1 MACLTGWRWSYA
13 LALPLALVV
22 AAPARPVGTDPVLR
36 ILVKA
41 APAIDLAAAGTA
53 LRLSDATGQVLY
65 VLGPGQSLRLRSGAR
80 GVILERSSS
89 IPGEPSG
96 PLGMDSSR
104 PAALATVPPALA
116 GELPEVWV
124 DSAAPAGL
132 VPLGAALYRG
142 RLRVVPL
149 GDRLQA
155 INYIGLENYLP
166 SVVASEMPSQWPL
179 AALRAQAVA
188 ARTYAMAQRRPGQL
202 FDLQATVASQMYK
215 GAGAETTSTRQA
227 VAQTNGQVL
236 LYQGRLIDAVF
247 HSCSGGTTENS
258 GEIWNRQLPYLT
270 SVPDFDQVSPL
281 RNWSK
286 SFEPQELRRAF
297 VEIDGVT
304 SIEPLV
310 TSTSGRI
317 RQARVTG
324 PGGQLVLSGAE
335 LRRRLGLRSTLVR
348 FQLLA
353 PARPQAMA
361 PAVAPASAAVEPATA
376 EPARAPGP
384 SPGFHF
390 RLPPPPPLPPVAG
403 PTANLQGSEAA
414 FGARQVHGLALL
426 RPLGLPASVQPGSA
440 PTLVAIGHGFGHGVG
455 MSQWGAYGMALRGK
469 SHAEILRHYYKG
481 AQLAL
486 GSL

>member
-1 MACLTGWRWSYA
+1 MACLLSWRWSHA
-13 LALPLALVV
+13 LALPLALMG

-36 ILVKA
+36 ILVRA
-41 APAIDLAAAGTA
+41 APTIDLGAAATV
-53 LRLSDATGQVLY
+53 LRLSDARGQVLF
-65 VLGPGQSLRLRSGAR
+65 LLAPGQSLRLRSGAR

-89 IPGEPSG
+89 TAGVPSG
-96 PLGMDSSR
+96 PFARDASR
-104 PAALATVPPALA
+104 PAALATVAPALA
-116 GELPEVWV
+116 GELPEIWV
-124 DSAAPAGL
+124 DSAAPGGL
-132 VPLGAALYRG
+132 VPLGAAQYRG
-142 RLRVVPL
+142 RLRVVPM

-155 INYIGLENYLP
+155 VNYIGLENYLP
-166 SVVASEMPSQWPL
+166 SVVGSEMPAKWPL
-179 AALRAQAVA
+179 AALKAQAIA

-202 FDLQATVASQMYK
+202 FDLQATVASQVYK
-215 GAGAETTSTRQA
+215 GVGAETTSTRQA

-236 LYQGRLIDAVF
+236 LYRGRLIDAVF
-247 HSCSGGTTENS
+247 HSCSGGSTENS

-270 SVPDFDQVSPL
+270 SVPDFDQVSPV

-304 SIEPLV
+304 AIEPLV

-353 PARPQAMA
+353 PAQPQAMA
-361 PAVAPASAAVEPATA
+361 LAVAPVGYAVEPAIA
-376 EPARAPGP
+376 EPAPAPRP
-384 SPGFHF
+384 SPGFRF
-390 RLPPPPPLPPVAG
+390 RLPAPPPPLPPVAG
-403 PTANLQGSEAA
+403 LSGSVRSAA
-414 FGARQVHGLALL
+414 
-426 RPLGLPASVQPGSA
+426 A
-440 PTLVAIGHGFGHGVG
+440 PTLMAIGHGFGHGVG

-469 SHAEILRHYYKG
+469 SHAEILRHYYQG
-481 AQLAL
+481 AELAL
-486 GSL
+486 GSF

>member
-1 MACLTGWRWSYA
+1 MACLPGWRWSHA
-13 LALPLALVV
+13 LALPLALVW

-36 ILVKA
+36 ILVRA
-41 APAIDLAAAGTA
+41 APAIDLGAAGTV
-53 LRLSDATGQVLY
+53 LRLSDARGQVLY

-80 GVILERSSS
+80 GVILERSS
-89 IPGEPSG
+89 PTPDVPSG
-96 PLGMDSSR
+96 PLAREASR
-104 PAALATVPPALA
+104 PTALATVAPALA

-124 DSAAPAGL
+124 DSAAPGGL
-132 VPLGAALYRG
+132 VPLGAAQYRG

-155 INYIGLENYLP
+155 VNYIGLENYLP
-166 SVVASEMPSQWPL
+166 SVVGSEMPAQWPL
-179 AALRAQAVA
+179 AALRAQAIA

-202 FDLQATVASQMYK
+202 FDLQATVASQVYK
-215 GAGAETTSTRQA
+215 GVGAETTSTRQA

-236 LYQGRLIDAVF
+236 LYRGRLIDAVF
-247 HSCSGGTTENS
+247 HSCSGGSTENS

-270 SVPDFDQVSPL
+270 SVPDFDQVSPV

-304 SIEPLV
+304 AIEPLV

-324 PGGQLVLSGAE
+324 PGGQLVVSGAE

-348 FQLLA
+348 FQPLA
-353 PARPQAMA
+353 PAKPQTMA
-361 PAVAPASAAVEPATA
+361 LAVAPASDAVEPSTA
-376 EPARAPGP
+376 EPAPAPRP
-384 SPGFHF
+384 SPGFRF
-390 RLPPPPPLPPVAG
+390 RLPPPPPPLPPVAG
-403 PTANLQGSEAA
+403 LSG
-414 FGARQVHGLALL
+414 
-426 RPLGLPASVQPGSA
+426 SVQPAA
-440 PTLVAIGHGFGHGVG
+440 PTLMAIGHGFGHGVG

-469 SHAEILRHYYKG
+469 SHAEILRHYYQG
-481 AQLAL
+481 AEL
-486 GSL
+486 GIRSL

>member
-1 MACLTGWRWSYA
+1 MARLLSWRWSHA
-13 LALPLALVV
+13 LALPLALVW

-36 ILVKA
+36 ILVRA
-41 APAIDLAAAGTA
+41 APAIDLGAAGTV
-53 LRLSDATGQVLY
+53 LRLSDARGQVLY
-65 VLGPGQSLRLRSGAR
+65 VLAPGQSLRLRSGAR
-80 GVILERSSS
+80 GGVILERSSS
-89 IPGEPSG
+89 TPGVPSG
-96 PLGMDSSR
+96 PLARDASR
-104 PAALATVPPALA
+104 PAAQATVAPVLA

-124 DSAAPAGL
+124 DSAAPGGL
-132 VPLGAALYRG
+132 VPLGAAQYRG

-155 INYIGLENYLP
+155 VNYIGLENYLP
-166 SVVASEMPSQWPL
+166 SVVGSEMPAQWPL
-179 AALRAQAVA
+179 AALRAQAIA

-215 GAGAETTSTRQA
+215 GIEAETTSTRQA

-236 LYQGRLIDAVF
+236 LYRGRLIDAVF
-247 HSCSGGTTENS
+247 HSCSGGSTENS

-270 SVPDFDQVSPL
+270 SVPDFDQVSPV

-304 SIEPLV
+304 AIEPLV

-324 PGGQLVLSGAE
+324 PGGQLVVSGAE

-353 PARPQAMA
+353 PARDG
-361 PAVAPASAAVEPATA
+361 VETATA
-376 EPARAPGP
+376 EPAPAPRP
-384 SPGFHF
+384 SSGFRF
-390 RLPPPPPLPPVAG
+390 RLPPPPPPLPPVAG
-403 PTANLQGSEAA
+403 LSG
-414 FGARQVHGLALL
+414 
-426 RPLGLPASVQPGSA
+426 SVQPAAA
-440 PTLVAIGHGFGHGVG
+440 PTLMAIGHGFGHGVG

-469 SHAEILRHYYKG
+469 SHAEILRHYYQG
-481 AQLAL
+481 AEL
-486 GSL
+486 GLRSL

>member
-1 MACLTGWRWSYA
+1 
-13 LALPLALVV
+13 
-22 AAPARPVGTDPVLR
+22 
-36 ILVKA
+36 
-41 APAIDLAAAGTA
+41 
-53 LRLSDATGQVLY
+53 
-65 VLGPGQSLRLRSGAR
+65 
-80 GVILERSSS
+80 VILEPSSTT
-89 IPGEPSG
+89 PELPSG
-96 PLGMDSSR
+96 ALFGMAASR
-104 PAALATVPPALA
+104 PPAMATVPPALA

-124 DSAAPAGL
+124 DSAAPGGL
-132 VPLGAALYRG
+132 VPLGASLYRG

-149 GDRLQA
+149 GDSLQA

-166 SVVASEMPSQWPL
+166 SVVGSEMPAQWPL

-236 LYQGRLIDAVF
+236 LYRGRLIDAVF
-247 HSCSGGTTENS
+247 HSCSGGSTENS

-297 VEIDGVT
+297 VEIDGV
-304 SIEPLV
+304 SAIEPLV

-317 RQARVTG
+317 RQVRVTG
-324 PGGQLVLSGAE
+324 PGGQLVLSGAD

-361 PAVAPASAAVEPATA
+361 LAVGPASDAVEPATA
-376 EPARAPGP
+376 ETAMAPRL
-384 SPGFHF
+384 SPGFRF

-403 PTANLQGSEAA
+403 
-414 FGARQVHGLALL
+414 
-426 RPLGLPASVQPGSA
+426 LPGSVQPVAA
-440 PTLVAIGHGFGHGVG
+440 PTLMAIGHGFGHGVG

-469 SHAEILRHYYKG
+469 SHAEILRHYYQG
-481 AQLAL
+481 AELAL
-486 GSL
+486 RSL

>member
-1 MACLTGWRWSYA
+1 MACLLSWRWSHA
-13 LALPLALVV
+13 LALPLALVW
-22 AAPARPVGTDPVLR
+22 AAPARPVGTNPVLR
-36 ILVKA
+36 VLVRA
-41 APAIDLAAAGTA
+41 APAIDLGTAGTG
-53 LRLSDATGQVLY
+53 LRLSDARGQLLY
-65 VLGPGQSLRLRSGAR
+65 VIAPGQSLRLRSGAR

-89 IPGEPSG
+89 TPGVPSG
-96 PLGMDSSR
+96 PLARDASR
-104 PAALATVPPALA
+104 PAAQATVAPVLA

-124 DSAAPAGL
+124 DSAAPGGL
-132 VPLGAALYRG
+132 VPLGAAQYRG

-155 INYIGLENYLP
+155 VNYIGLESYLP
-166 SVVASEMPSQWPL
+166 SVVGSEMPAQWPL
-179 AALRAQAVA
+179 AALRAQAIA

-202 FDLQATVASQMYK
+202 FDLQATVASQVYK
-215 GAGAETTSTRQA
+215 GVGAETTSTRQA

-236 LYQGRLIDAVF
+236 LYRGRLIDAVF
-247 HSCSGGTTENS
+247 HSCSGGNTENS

-270 SVPDFDQVSPL
+270 SVPDFDQVSPV

-304 SIEPLV
+304 AIEPLV

-324 PGGQLVLSGAE
+324 PGGQLVVSGAE

-348 FQLLA
+348 FQPLA
-353 PARPQAMA
+353 PAKPQTIAF
-361 PAVAPASAAVEPATA
+361 AVAPASDAVEPSTA
-376 EPARAPGP
+376 EPAPGPRP
-384 SPGFHF
+384 SPGFRF

-403 PTANLQGSEAA
+403 LSG
-414 FGARQVHGLALL
+414 
-426 RPLGLPASVQPGSA
+426 SVQPAAA
-440 PTLVAIGHGFGHGVG
+440 PTLMAIGHGFGHGVG

-469 SHAEILRHYYKG
+469 SHAEILRHYYQG
-481 AQLAL
+481 AEL
-486 GSL
+486 GLRSL

>member
-1 MACLTGWRWSYA
+1 MACLLSWRWSHA
-13 LALPLALVV
+13 LALPLALVW

-36 ILVKA
+36 ILVRA
-41 APAIDLAAAGTA
+41 APAIDLGGSGTV
-53 LRLSDATGQVLY
+53 LRLSDARGQVLY
-65 VLGPGQSLRLRSGAR
+65 VLAPGQSLRLRSGAR

-89 IPGEPSG
+89 TPGVPSG
-96 PLGMDSSR
+96 PLASDASR
-104 PAALATVPPALA
+104 PAALATVAPALA

-124 DSAAPAGL
+124 DSAAPGGL
-132 VPLGAALYRG
+132 VPLGAAQYRG

-155 INYIGLENYLP
+155 VNFIGLESYLP
-166 SVVASEMPSQWPL
+166 SVVGSEMPAKWPL
-179 AALRAQAVA
+179 AALRAQAIA

-202 FDLQATVASQMYK
+202 FDLQATVASQVYK
-215 GAGAETTSTRQA
+215 GVGAETTSTRQA

-236 LYQGRLIDAVF
+236 LYRGRLIDAVF
-247 HSCSGGTTENS
+247 HSCSGGSTENS

-270 SVPDFDQVSPL
+270 SVPDFDQVSPV

-304 SIEPLV
+304 AIEPLV

-324 PGGQLVLSGAE
+324 PGGQLVVSGAE

-353 PARPQAMA
+353 PARDG
-361 PAVAPASAAVEPATA
+361 VETATA
-376 EPARAPGP
+376 EPAPAPRP
-384 SPGFHF
+384 SSGFRF
-390 RLPPPPPLPPVAG
+390 RLPPPPPPLPPVAG
-403 PTANLQGSEAA
+403 LSG
-414 FGARQVHGLALL
+414 
-426 RPLGLPASVQPGSA
+426 SVQRAAA
-440 PTLVAIGHGFGHGVG
+440 PTLMAIGHGFGHGVG

-469 SHAEILRHYYKG
+469 SHAEILRHYYQG
-481 AQLAL
+481 AEL
-486 GSL
+486 GLRSL

>member
-1 MACLTGWRWSYA
+1 MACLSGWRWSHA
-13 LALPLALVV
+13 FALPLVLVL

-36 ILVKA
+36 ILVRA
-41 APAIDLAAAGTA
+41 APAIDLGAAGTG
-53 LRLSDATGQVLY
+53 LRLSDARGQVLY
-65 VLGPGQSLRLRSGAR
+65 VLGTGQSMRLRAGAR
-80 GVILERSSS
+80 GVILERTSSTL
-89 IPGEPSG
+89 GVPSG
-96 PLGMDSSR
+96 PVGMDASR
-104 PAALATVPPALA
+104 PAALATVAPALA

-124 DSAAPAGL
+124 DSAAPGGL
-132 VPLGAALYRG
+132 VPLGAAQYRG

-166 SVVASEMPSQWPL
+166 SVVGSEMPAKWPL

-202 FDLQATVASQMYK
+202 FDLQATVASQVYK
-215 GAGAETTSTRQA
+215 GVGAETTSTRQA

-236 LYQGRLIDAVF
+236 LYRGRLIDAVF
-247 HSCSGGTTENS
+247 HSCSGGNTENS

-270 SVPDFDQVSPL
+270 SVPDFDQVSPV

-304 SIEPLV
+304 AIEPLV

-324 PGGQLVLSGAE
+324 PGGQLLLSGAE

-353 PARPQAMA
+353 PASTQAMA
-361 PAVAPASAAVEPATA
+361 LAVAAASDALEPATA
-376 EPARAPGP
+376 EPAPAPRL
-384 SPGFHF
+384 SPGFRF

-403 PTANLQGSEAA
+403 LSG
-414 FGARQVHGLALL
+414 
-426 RPLGLPASVQPGSA
+426 SVQPAAA
-440 PTLVAIGHGFGHGVG
+440 PTLMAIGHGFGHGVG

-469 SHAEILRHYYKG
+469 NHAEILRHYYQG
-481 AQLAL
+481 AELAL
-486 GSL
+486 RSL

>member
-1 MACLTGWRWSYA
+1 MARLLSWRWSHA
-13 LALPLALVV
+13 LALPLALVW

-36 ILVKA
+36 ILVRA
-41 APAIDLAAAGTA
+41 APAIDLGAAGTV
-53 LRLSDATGQVLY
+53 LRLSDARGQVLY
-65 VLGPGQSLRLRSGAR
+65 VLAPGQSLRLRSGAR

-89 IPGEPSG
+89 TPGVSSG
-96 PLGMDSSR
+96 PLARDAGR
-104 PAALATVPPALA
+104 PAALATVAPALA

-124 DSAAPAGL
+124 DSAAPGGL
-132 VPLGAALYRG
+132 VPLGAAQYRG

-155 INYIGLENYLP
+155 VNYIGLENYLP
-166 SVVASEMPSQWPL
+166 SVVGSEMPAQWPL

-215 GAGAETTSTRQA
+215 GVGAETTSTRQA

-236 LYQGRLIDAVF
+236 LYRGRLIDAVF
-247 HSCSGGTTENS
+247 HSCSGGSTENS

-270 SVPDFDQVSPL
+270 SVPDFDQVSPV

-304 SIEPLV
+304 AIEPLV

-324 PGGQLVLSGAE
+324 PGGQLVVSGAE

-353 PARPQAMA
+353 PARDG
-361 PAVAPASAAVEPATA
+361 VETATA
-376 EPARAPGP
+376 EPAPAPRP
-384 SPGFHF
+384 SSGFRF
-390 RLPPPPPLPPVAG
+390 RLPPPPPPLPPVAG
-403 PTANLQGSEAA
+403 LSG
-414 FGARQVHGLALL
+414 
-426 RPLGLPASVQPGSA
+426 SVQPVAA
-440 PTLVAIGHGFGHGVG
+440 PTLMAIGHGFGHGVG

-469 SHAEILRHYYKG
+469 SHAEILRHYYQG
-481 AQLAL
+481 AEL
-486 GSL
+486 GLRSL

>member
-1 MACLTGWRWSYA
+1 MACLPGWRWSHA
-13 LALPLALVV
+13 LALPLALVL

-36 ILVKA
+36 ILVRA
-41 APAIDLAAAGTA
+41 APAIDLSAAGTV
-53 LRLSDATGQVLY
+53 LRLSDARGQVLY

-80 GVILERSSS
+80 GVILDRSRAT
-89 IPGEPSG
+89 PF
-96 PLGMDSSR
+96 DSDSDSR
-104 PAALATVPPALA
+104 PNTLATLPATMA
-116 GELPEVWV
+116 GELPEVWLE
-124 DSAAPAGL
+124 SATPGGL
-132 VPLGAALYRG
+132 VPLGAAQYRG
-142 RLRVVPL
+142 RMRFVLF

-155 INYIGLENYLP
+155 INYVGLENYLP
-166 SVVASEMPSQWPL
+166 SVVGSEMPAQWPL

-236 LYQGRLIDAVF
+236 LYRGRLIDAVF
-247 HSCSGGTTENS
+247 HSCSGGSTENS

-270 SVPDFDQVSPL
+270 SVPDFDQVSPM

-286 SFEPQELRRAF
+286 SFDSLELRRAF
-297 VEIDGVT
+297 GEIDGVT
-304 SIEPLV
+304 AIEPLV

-348 FQLLA
+348 FKLLA
-353 PARPQAMA
+353 AARPQAIVA
-361 PAVAPASAAVEPATA
+361 AVGPVRDDVEPATA
-376 EPARAPGP
+376 EAALAPRP
-384 SPGFHF
+384 SMSSGFRF

-403 PTANLQGSEAA
+403 
-414 FGARQVHGLALL
+414 
-426 RPLGLPASVQPGSA
+426 LPASLQRSDGSSGGRLDQGPRLLPSPGLPWAGQPAAA
-440 PTLVAIGHGFGHGVG
+440 PTLLAIGHGFGHGVG

-469 SHAEILRHYYKG
+469 SHAEILRHYYQG
-481 AQLAL
+481 AEL
-486 GSL
+486 GLRSL

>member
-1 MACLTGWRWSYA
+1 MACLLSWRWSHA
-13 LALPLALVV
+13 LALPLALVW

-36 ILVKA
+36 ILVRA
-41 APAIDLAAAGTA
+41 APTIDLGAAGTV
-53 LRLSDATGQVLY
+53 LRLSDARGQVLH
-65 VLGPGQSLRLRSGAR
+65 VLAPGQSLRLRSGAR

-89 IPGEPSG
+89 PPGLPSG
-96 PLGMDSSR
+96 PFARDASR
-104 PAALATVPPALA
+104 PASLATVAPALA

-124 DSAAPAGL
+124 DSATPGGL
-132 VPLGAALYRG
+132 VPLGAAQYRG

-155 INYIGLENYLP
+155 VNFIGLESYLP
-166 SVVASEMPSQWPL
+166 SVVGSEMPAKWPL
-179 AALRAQAVA
+179 AALRAQAIA

-202 FDLQATVASQMYK
+202 FDLQATVASQVYK
-215 GAGAETTSTRQA
+215 GVGAETTSTRQA

-236 LYQGRLIDAVF
+236 LYRGRLIDAVF
-247 HSCSGGTTENS
+247 HSCSGGSTENS

-270 SVPDFDQVSPL
+270 SVPDFDQVSPV

-304 SIEPLV
+304 AIEPLV

-324 PGGQLVLSGAE
+324 PRGELVLSGAE

-353 PARPQAMA
+353 PDQPQAAMA
-361 PAVAPASAAVEPATA
+361 MAVAPASDAVEPVTA
-376 EPARAPGP
+376 EPAPAPRP
-384 SPGFHF
+384 SPGFRF
-390 RLPPPPPLPPVAG
+390 RLPAPPPLPPVAG
-403 PTANLQGSEAA
+403 LSG
-414 FGARQVHGLALL
+414 
-426 RPLGLPASVQPGSA
+426 SVQPAAA
-440 PTLVAIGHGFGHGVG
+440 PTLMAIGHGFGHGVG

-469 SHAEILRHYYKG
+469 SHAEILRHYYQG
-481 AQLAL
+481 AELGL

>member
-1 MACLTGWRWSYA
+1 MACLLSWRWSHA
-13 LALPLALVV
+13 LALPLALVW

-36 ILVKA
+36 ILVRA
-41 APAIDLAAAGTA
+41 APTIELGAAGTA
-53 LRLSDATGQVLY
+53 LRLSDAGGQVLY
-65 VLGPGQSLRLRSGAR
+65 VLAPGQSLRLRSGAR
-80 GVILERSSS
+80 GVILERSGST
-89 IPGEPSG
+89 PGVSSG
-96 PLGMDSSR
+96 PFARDASR
-104 PAALATVPPALA
+104 PAALASVEPALA

-124 DSAAPAGL
+124 DSAAPGGL
-132 VPLGAALYRG
+132 VPLGTAQYRG

-155 INYIGLENYLP
+155 VNYIGLENYLP
-166 SVVASEMPSQWPL
+166 SVVGSEMPAKWPL
-179 AALRAQAVA
+179 AALKAQAVA
-188 ARTYAMAQRRPGQL
+188 ARTYAMAQRRPGKL
-202 FDLQATVASQMYK
+202 FDLQATVASQVYK
-215 GAGAETTSTRQA
+215 GVAAETTSTRQA

-236 LYQGRLIDAVF
+236 LYRGRLIDAVF
-247 HSCSGGTTENS
+247 HSCSGGSTENS

-270 SVPDFDQVSPL
+270 SVPDFDQISPV

-304 SIEPLV
+304 AIEPLV

-353 PARPQAMA
+353 PAKPQATA
-361 PAVAPASAAVEPATA
+361 LAGAPASDAVNPVTA
-376 EPARAPGP
+376 EPAPAPRPAPG
-384 SPGFHF
+384 FRF
-390 RLPPPPPLPPVAG
+390 RLPAPPPLPPVAG
-403 PTANLQGSEAA
+403 PSGSLQ
-414 FGARQVHGLALL
+414 
-426 RPLGLPASVQPGSA
+426 PATT
-440 PTLVAIGHGFGHGVG
+440 PTLMAIGHGFGHGVG

-469 SHAEILRHYYKG
+469 SHAEILRHYYQG
-481 AQLAL
+481 AELAL
-486 GSL
+486 GSF

>member
-1 MACLTGWRWSYA
+1 MACLPGWRWSHA
-13 LALPLALVV
+13 LALPLALVW

-36 ILVKA
+36 ILVRA
-41 APAIDLAAAGTA
+41 APAIDLGAAGTV
-53 LRLSDATGQVLY
+53 LRLSDARGQVLY

-80 GVILERSSS
+80 GVILERSS
-89 IPGEPSG
+89 PTPDVPSG
-96 PLGMDSSR
+96 PLAREASR
-104 PAALATVPPALA
+104 PTALATVAPALA

-124 DSAAPAGL
+124 DSAAPGGL
-132 VPLGAALYRG
+132 VPLGAAQYRG

-155 INYIGLENYLP
+155 VNYIGLENYLP
-166 SVVASEMPSQWPL
+166 SVVGSEMPAQWPL
-179 AALRAQAVA
+179 AALRAQAIA

-202 FDLQATVASQMYK
+202 FDLQATVASQVYK
-215 GAGAETTSTRQA
+215 GVGAETTSTRQA

-236 LYQGRLIDAVF
+236 LYRGRLIDAVF
-247 HSCSGGTTENS
+247 HSCSGGSTENS

-270 SVPDFDQVSPL
+270 SVPDFDQFSPV

-286 SFEPQELRRAF
+286 SFEPLELRRAF

-304 SIEPLV
+304 AIEPLV

-348 FQLLA
+348 FQQMA
-353 PARPQAMA
+353 PARPQAMGLA
-361 PAVAPASAAVEPATA
+361 VGPVRDTVDPAVADAGTA
-376 EPARAPGP
+376 PEL
-384 SPGFHF
+384 SPGFRF
-390 RLPPPPPLPPVAG
+390 RLAPPPPLPPVAG
-403 PTANLQGSEAA
+403 
-414 FGARQVHGLALL
+414 
-426 RPLGLPASVQPGSA
+426 LPGSVQPAAA
-440 PTLVAIGHGFGHGVG
+440 PTLLAIGHGFGHGVG

-469 SHAEILRHYYKG
+469 SHAEILRHYYQG
-481 AQLAL
+481 AEL
-486 GSL
+486 GLRSL

>member
-1 MACLTGWRWSYA
+1 MACLPGWRWSHA
-13 LALPLALVV
+13 LALPLALVW

-36 ILVKA
+36 ILVRA
-41 APAIDLAAAGTA
+41 APAIDLGAAGTV
-53 LRLSDATGQVLY
+53 LRLSDARGQVLY

-80 GVILERSSS
+80 GVILERSS
-89 IPGEPSG
+89 PTPDVPSG
-96 PLGMDSSR
+96 PLAREASR
-104 PAALATVPPALA
+104 PTALATVAPALA

-124 DSAAPAGL
+124 DSAAPGGL
-132 VPLGAALYRG
+132 VPLGAAQYRG

-155 INYIGLENYLP
+155 VNYIGLENYLP
-166 SVVASEMPSQWPL
+166 SVVGSEMPAQWPL
-179 AALRAQAVA
+179 AALRAQAIA

-202 FDLQATVASQMYK
+202 FDLQATVASQVYK
-215 GAGAETTSTRQA
+215 GVGAETTSTRQA

-236 LYQGRLIDAVF
+236 LYRGRLIDAVF
-247 HSCSGGTTENS
+247 HSCSGGSTENS

-270 SVPDFDQVSPL
+270 SVPDFDQVSPV

-297 VEIDGVT
+297 AEIDGV
-304 SIEPLV
+304 SAIEPLV

-353 PARPQAMA
+353 PAQPQTMA
-361 PAVAPASAAVEPATA
+361 LGVTPASYAVETATA
-376 EPARAPGP
+376 EPAPAPRP
-384 SPGFHF
+384 SPGFRF
-390 RLPPPPPLPPVAG
+390 RLPAPPPPLPPVAG
-403 PTANLQGSEAA
+403 LSG
-414 FGARQVHGLALL
+414 
-426 RPLGLPASVQPGSA
+426 SVQPAAA
-440 PTLVAIGHGFGHGVG
+440 PTLMAIGHGFGHGVG

-469 SHAEILRHYYKG
+469 SHAEILRHYYQG
-481 AQLAL
+481 AELAL
-486 GSL
+486 GSF